1 MSNGNSDNGTNQNV
15 SRRNLLIAGAAMS
28 TGVAALG
35 AGEAAAAASE
45 ARPSALRVVPMPAQV
60 PAKEAVADLA
70 DTRLWHWDTG
80 GDGVPIVLL
89 HPATGSGLIWGYQQP
104 AFARAGYR
112 VIGYSRR
119 GYYNSAPV
127 AADKRGIGSVDLH
140 GLVAHLGL
148 RRFHLVASAAGGSI
162 ASDYTF
168 THPERVMSL
177 TISSNQFGVRDGEI
191 AKAAAFIR
199 PKGWD
204 DMPPEFREL
213 GPSYRG
219 VNPEGTK
226 LWMELEHK
234 ALISM
239 VFRQTLANDITQAR
253 LRTLKLPVQ
262 VISGDADMSTPP
274 SIARMIAAEIPGS
287 ELVVVPE
294 SGHSVYWEQPEIFN
308 RAILEFIG
316 KHSK

>member
-1 MSNGNSDNGTNQNV
+1 MSDSGSENDTRPNV
-15 SRRNLLIAGAAMS
+15 SRRHLLVAGAALS
-28 TGVAALG
+28 AGAA
-35 AGEAAAAASE
+35 ASSAREAAAAASE
-45 ARPSALRVVPMPAQV
+45 TRPGALRPIPIPPQV
-60 PAKEAVADLA
+60 PAKEAVADLP

-80 GDGVPIVLL
+80 GDGVPVVLL

-104 AFARAGYR
+104 VFAKAGYR

-119 GYYNSAPV
+119 GYYNSAP
-127 AADKRGIGSVDLH
+127 AERGKAGIGSVDLH
-140 GLVAHLGL
+140 SLIEHLGL
-148 RRFHLVASAAGGSI
+148 RRVHLVASAAGGSI

-168 THPERVMSL
+168 SHPDRVISL

-219 VNPEGTK
+219 VNPEGVK

-234 ALISM
+234 S
-239 VFRQTLANDITQAR
+239 VVGTFFRQTLANDITQAR
-253 LRTLKLPVQ
+253 LRTLKVPAL

-274 SIARMIAAEIPGS
+274 SIARMIAAEISGS

-308 RAILEFIG
+308 RAILDFVG
-316 KHSK
+316 KHAK